1 MHWIEESRRIAFEH
15 GEQARAK
22 ERAAS
27 SEWNEVTADL
37 DRVIPEEIR
46 LRAVAIGNEL
56 ILSYDDALTAIGVA
70 TEQEIAVL
78 GFDSGEVLE
87 DGFQVLDYT
96 GYDINVPFT
105 GDWKAYV
112 GAMNVE
118 AESWIK
124 EHRLDK
130 NHGYILSSTSQR
142 EFDELQRWDM
152 KQVFRSTGTRPRS

>member
-15 GEQARAK
+15 REQGRAK

-27 SEWNEVTADL
+27 SEWNEITADL
-37 DRVIPEEIR
+37 DRAIPEELR

-56 ILSYDDALTAIGVA
+56 ILSYDDALTAIGIA
-70 TEQEIAVL
+70 TEQGIAVL

-87 DGFQVLDYT
+87 DGFQVLDWT
-96 GYDINVPFT
+96 GYDVNVPFT

-112 GAMNVE
+112 GAMNAE
-118 AESWIK
+118 AERWIK